1 MLAYR
6 LLQQQ
11 TKPEFQGVPEPLAGP
26 GQVVVRVAGSGLCHT
41 DFTVISRD
49 RQYWNNDPPPL
60 TLGHEIAGWVEE
72 IEGCRRCCVSDCMTG
87 EKYERMTS
95 RT

>member
-6 LLQQQ
+6 LLQPQ
-11 TKPEFQGVPEPLAGP
+11 TKPEFQEVPDPHAEP

-49 RQYWNNDPPPL
+49 RQYWNNDPPPF

-72 IEGCRRCCVSDCMTG
+72 VEGCLRCRVSDCMTG

-95 RT
+95 SA